1 MTTFVFLSLSI
12 LVVLDWLAVGLLTRV
27 IRQARSEG
35 SAIPAANDRRR
46 AAFAIAVGSSLI
58 LLLSLNSQLGQI
70 IKGDILIVVLVI
82 AILVPSLANALFIV
96 DVLRGVY
103 R

>member
-1 MTTFVFLSLSI
+1 MATAAPARHIDGDDDVRIPLP
-12 LVVLDWLAVGLLTRV
+12 VDPGRARLARG
-27 IRQARSEG
+27 G
-35 SAIPAANDRRR
+35 SVDQGDPPGPQR
-46 AAFAIAVGSSLI
+46 
-58 LLLSLNSQLGQI
+58 GQI